1 VSWGVWPEVEEA
13 ASSRPDEH
21 KIAALF
27 RSMNEYDGCMC
38 DPGSTSGVWREAA
51 TIVGRYPSAAIIP
64 GAVLGA
70 IAEVPHYF
78 VGEHPLLDNA
88 LTYVTAALA
97 YYLYLAYAEEIV
109 VEYEDGIER
118 ITLRGMLRELR
129 DAIPYV
135 PRVLAAGLVTLA
147 MTGVATGLLV
157 IPGVWLY
164 TRWSLSTPTIRH
176 ENLGSA
182 AALKRSNS
190 LVRSRFWFILA
201 TATLAFIL
209 EEALIHM
216 GSVGGYLV
224 SGSHTWGEWI
234 GGSTVAALVIPLAA
248 FTTSVAYKRVAQSS

>member
-1 VSWGVWPEVEEA
+1 MRTS
-13 ASSRPDEH
+13 
-21 KIAALF
+21 
-27 RSMNEYDGCMC
+27 

-51 TIVGRYPSAAIIP
+51 AIVGRYPAAAIIP
-64 GAVLGA
+64 GAILGA

-97 YYLYLAYAEEIV
+97 YYLYLAYAEEVV
-109 VEYEDGIER
+109 VEFERGTER

-129 DAIPYV
+129 DAASYLS
-135 PRVLAAGLVTLA
+135 RVLAAGLVTLA
-147 MTGVATGLLV
+147 VTGVATGLLV
-157 IPGVWLY
+157 IPGAWLY
-164 TRWSLSTPTIRH
+164 TRWSLSTPAIRH
-176 ENLGSA
+176 ENLRPA
-182 AALKRSNS
+182 AALKRSNA
-190 LVRSRFWFILA
+190 LVRSRFWFTFA
-201 TATLAFIL
+201 TATLAFVS

-248 FTTSVAYKRVAQSS
+248 FTTSIAYARLARSP